1 MAIHSSI
8 LAWEI
13 HGGTLLIHINIYI
26 SILCTFITIKLFF
39 KWNAMHCNNKGD
51 FLCMMRLWIF
61 FFLLCFKICSNLFTM
76 QLSAIFYL
84 RRVNSAY

>member
-51 FLCMMRLWIF
+51 FSLHDEIMDIF
-61 FFLLCFKICSNLFTM
+61 
-76 QLSAIFYL
+76 LSPML
-84 RRVNSAY
+84 